1 MSSISSSLL
10 FLLLLVFLPH
20 PSFSGH
26 IYTQPTEIVP
36 QNAKY
41 AKNFH
46 IFFSLESSLTTSE
59 YIYVKFPFNIGSGS
73 KAVLYSNLDYNINY
87 GEISLK
93 RVSGTENDHFFQL
106 PTGTNLVAGTWYRLN
121 VISDPSKISEQ
132 TVGAQGCI
140 NLQTTSDIGENRIIY
155 DLNRCADYISL
166 GPLVDTN
173 LFKVEGSYSVK
184 NSAVI
189 NTFGQSY
196 TTFFDVRPGVEIE
209 GGSIFV
215 LNIDKTDFSFGSAC
229 ASVSCSIASAGAGSD
244 CPGAYDIP
252 IVTSTCVSSAQT
264 LTFNLNQ
271 KLSVGSTFRI
281 QATIINSK
289 TLVATARDIYA
300 IHKSRKAE
308 TWFGY
313 TTVLT
318 ASTNGLSLKTAYSSI
333 TIQNS
338 VSLFWG
344 LSYASTQ
351 PVGCPIFLYRSNSV
365 LTVFNS
371 ITSTLNIQSQIQ
383 SLPTP
388 INYIIMNWYPVDGDG
403 TISAIIMSSFSTTLP
418 FVSGNSQLTSCTP
431 QVTTSAPIMKYVSCK
446 NIDSIPSGSY
456 KVSIKV
462 SLDSSKSSSQV
473 GVGKV
478 EFKTGETVATA
489 ITSGSA
495 ITIGVKKN
503 FEYIDP
509 AFTSSSLTNAKL
521 NTVYSYK
528 KDDLTLTPLDKDS
541 GTSKVLKATRTT
553 MLANALCYFLGDT
566 CTGIKTGKAGVWAK
580 PATDADSVIH
590 GIFIPLAFIQASS
603 GTHEGAA
610 CLVSVGAQADCS
622 TADHAAVMLKII
634 FNNNVLNIPSSDLTK
649 GAYLVGTM
657 FAKFDGTDLAAA
669 MTSTVKDYNVDSNSN
684 FIASNNG
691 FYHLTIVCKTITTTT
706 DGSCFNSQAYT
717 LADSYGGGIAFYN
730 TKISSYPSN
739 YVDDKVL
746 DFMICFKAITYS
758 SFTFGSKPTEES
770 WTLLEKT
777 SVAGP
782 GLINSYVITGTPTKS
797 YLSYANYYMTSAVF
811 GTGEAFASYVRA
823 YAQFDSGKIPKA
835 GSNIGIF
842 FDGIKTTGSVYG
854 HLSKY
859 ANNRVVNVVNHVAGT
874 QIAGAVLEGV
884 DEATPSN
891 FRDYW
896 WVNSGVRYAATI
908 STSEAYVNV
917 YIPLVTGVTQWT
929 VANIVIY
936 DALNSNTQQYPV
948 NGVFRVFGSIFGSST
963 NAPILG
969 GTISDF
975 ATTASSNSYAAVE
988 STVYQSTLTS
998 CFGANTK
1005 TGLSDSATMRPGV
1018 VYDKTLIKI
1027 NADVPNS
1034 DSAGCLMKL
1043 GNDKTTTPMTI
1054 GSVFAIYAIETE
1066 NIFTQTAKLTWDYEG
1081 TNTINKCI
1089 FHNFGQYSAGVA
1101 TINYYTVLC
1110 QADAVALDFGSSSKG
1125 VTFSTF
1131 STPFYWGENYVIGK
1145 KLYYVWSK
1153 PEGTG
1158 VLAIK
1163 ESASTSAWS
1172 HKTCSVGAV
1181 SGVSQ
1186 DTKDVSYQLIV
1197 NTQVTYRIP
1206 KATGTADSLTPGKI
1220 SLSISVPSS
1229 APTFISCEHASLTC
1243 SISSQTVILS
1253 NFNTDSEFVLSKGS
1267 IAITIIVDTPAMSK
1281 TTHSCNV
1288 KYADITTEQCSTEGN
1303 PVSFDLTATSQTSVI
1318 SLDKSPKFVNM
1329 KGARGTFS
1337 FSFMYTRPI
1346 RKGYVFIF
1354 NLGFFVGPTATAK
1367 NFRCVVTNQNGL
1379 VSNNFVALST
1389 KDLTKSTLEVRSSI
1403 LSGGTF
1409 IYKCIGAS
1417 TTDFSQNSQNSITA
1431 SYERISPAAVIGS
1444 TSEETKI
1451 PVISSILDSASPAS
1465 ISLNKLYRTLGFD
1478 SDYTFTF
1485 LPYTNDV
1492 GLNGRIIVEFSAC
1505 IPPKLNSGGIAECY
1519 LNEIPAFCSLTDERR
1534 VSVWPNT
1541 YLRKNSTKPYTLKIA
1556 GVTQP
1561 TEIDENG
1568 QIYFALDADDNP
1580 FNGLIEQA
1588 FIQDV
1593 FESTASL
1600 PSIIYIH
1607 DFSIT
1612 TNKIRTTT
1620 SISVQVLLP
1629 ANVMAAGGSLYAQ
1642 FPASFSKSLFY
1653 SPSAACS
1660 VKRVSDTSGSE
1671 YARSC
1676 NLLRGRKFIINLSSD
1691 SLNTIPLNYTITF
1704 GNLLSPQK
1712 VDPLYFREDIRIFT
1726 LSADNTTIIATTA
1739 TGNRNSSLY
1748 LSFIAEPNAILLNWL
1763 DSKAVLATTY
1773 VDVNVGLYKST
1784 PAIATTGDNF
1794 NNTFTWQFG
1803 GNNLS
1808 SFVTQQTF
1816 TIDQTNLKVVTGS
1829 FKSQF
1834 YIGAKESV
1842 MPGIYYLSTTKN
1854 GDTGNTYSQLPFLD
1868 IRAIIA
1874 PCTVTVPG
1882 NTYNIPT
1889 GGFSAPIPL
1898 DFSKCIP
1905 MTDLVVT
1912 GNLTNGN
1919 PYSLK
1924 FENGLTVQSQTLKYD
1939 NINSNYILYFYVLS
1953 ESTTANIT
1961 SGSSVVQFTVSGTD
1975 AAFITIQSSV
1985 SVALMSPSIDSPV
1998 VQNPQVYPN
2007 VGVTTISF
2015 SCSQPGNVYFA
2026 IGLYGSSTKVALTNI
2041 IAATQKAK
2049 ISLTKPNED
2058 DLNYLIYG
2066 FTNYPQANIYQ
2077 GFEVANRLKAGDNY
2091 TVVAYCVNQNNL
2103 ASNNYGTATFVQSD
2117 NGAKTLGVTF
2127 KFRSNTLTDRQRVE
2141 IACGITRYFAIL
2153 PKRVMTEDAISCTT
2167 LSRRNLQ
2174 ILDSSNSSN
2183 SSTSSA
2189 VYNQYAW
2196 YIIKDYLS
2204 GYDQSYQTFQT
2215 QMRDVTFSKNVF
2227 QLTTLGEKG
2236 FPTVDSVSYQVVDAY
2251 SSLNSANIIPIMM
2264 INEPIITDKTISLSL
2279 AISNIDGYLYA
2290 GLGGVSSVRP
2300 NLIQLRRGLDG
2311 NGTTLLSKYYS
2322 FASNKSL
2329 IYFNFTNLVNKTNY
2343 TLFFGASNAD
2353 PSINSLSTD
2362 VVERKIKTLDPAEG
2376 TRLFI
2381 LFSCIALSLAMLF
2394 GL

>member
-1 MSSISSSLL
+1 MSSFSYSLL
-10 FLLLLVFLPH
+10 FLLLLILKPF

-46 IFFSLESSLTTSE
+46 LFFSLESPLSSSE

-73 KAVLYSNLDYNINY
+73 KATLFSNLDFSISY
-87 GEISLK
+87 GEIALK
-93 RVSGTENDHFFQL
+93 RVSGTENEHFFQL
-106 PTGTNLVAGTWYRLN
+106 PTGTNLLAGTWYRLN
-121 VISDPSKISEQ
+121 VNSDSSKISEQ

-140 NLQTTSDIGENRIIY
+140 NLQTTSDFGESRITY

-196 TTFFDVRPGVEIE
+196 TAFFDVRPGVEIE

-215 LNIDKTDFSFGSAC
+215 LTIDKTDFSFGSAC

-252 IVTSTCVSSAQT
+252 IVTGTCISSAQT

-271 KLSVGSTFRI
+271 RLSVGSTFRI
-281 QATIINSK
+281 QATIINAK
-289 TLVATARDIYA
+289 TLIATARDIYA
-300 IHKSRKAE
+300 VHKSRKAE

-318 ASTNGLSLKTAYSSI
+318 AATNGLSLKTAYSSI

-344 LSYASTQ
+344 LSYASSQ
-351 PVGCPIFLYRSNSV
+351 PVGCPIFLYRTNSV
-365 LTVFNS
+365 LTIFNS
-371 ITSTLNIQSQIQ
+371 LTSTLNIQSQIQ
-383 SLPTP
+383 SLPSP

-403 TISAIIMSSFSTTLP
+403 TISSMIMSSFSTTLP
-418 FVSGNSQLTSCTP
+418 FVSGSSQLTSCTP
-431 QVTTSAPIMKYVSCK
+431 QTTSSTPIMKYVYCK

-462 SLDSSKSSSQV
+462 SLDSSKTTSQV

-478 EFKTGETVATA
+478 EFKTGETVATT
-489 ITSGSA
+489 ITSASA

-503 FEYIDP
+503 FEYVD
-509 AFTSSSLTNAKL
+509 ASFTASSLTKVKL

-528 KDDLTLTPLDKDS
+528 KDDLALTPLTKEAS
-541 GTSKVLKATRTT
+541 LKVLQGTRTT
-553 MLANALCYFLGDT
+553 MLADALCYFLGDT
-566 CTGIKTGKAGVWAK
+566 CTDPKKGRAGVWAK
-580 PATDADSVIH
+580 PTTDADSVVH
-590 GIFIPLAFIQASS
+590 GIFIPLAFVQVS
-603 GTHEGAA
+603 GGTTHESAA
-610 CLVSVGAQADCS
+610 CLVAVGAQTDCL
-622 TADHAAVMLKII
+622 AANHATVMLKII

-657 FAKFDGTDLAAA
+657 FAKFDGVDLSAGMSA
-669 MTSTVKDYNVDSNSN
+669 TVKDYATDSNSN
-684 FIASNNG
+684 FIASTNG
-691 FYHLTIVCKTITTTT
+691 FYHLTIVCKTTSTEI
-706 DGSCFNSQAYT
+706 DGSCFNSLAYN
-717 LADSYGGGIAFYN
+717 LANSYGGGIALYN
-730 TKISSYPSN
+730 TKIAAYPSN

-746 DFMICFKAITYS
+746 DFMICFKAITYA

-770 WTLLEKT
+770 WTLLEQT
-777 SVAGP
+777 TTAGP
-782 GLINSYVITGTPTKS
+782 GMINSYVITGIPTKS
-797 YLSYANYYMTSAVF
+797 SLSYVNYYKTAAGF
-811 GTGEAFASYVRA
+811 GSGDAFASYVRA

-842 FDGIKTTGSVYG
+842 FDGVKASGSVYG
-854 HLSKY
+854 LMSKY
-859 ANNRVVNVVNHVAGT
+859 ANNRVLNVVNHVAGSQT
-874 QIAGAVLEGV
+874 AGAVLEGV
-884 DEATPSN
+884 DEATPTS
-891 FRDYW
+891 FIDYW

-929 VANIVIY
+929 AANIVIY

-948 NGVFRVFGSIFGSST
+948 NGIFRIFGSIFGT
-963 NAPILG
+963 TAPPTG
-969 GTISDF
+969 VAISDF
-975 ATTASSNSYAAVE
+975 ASAASSNSYALVE
-988 STVYQSTLTS
+988 SAVYQGTANN
-998 CFGANTK
+998 CFGSNTK
-1005 TGLSDSATMRPGV
+1005 VGLSDSATMKPGV
-1018 VYDKTLIKI
+1018 IYDKTLIKI
-1027 NADVPNS
+1027 NADVTNS
-1034 DSAGCLMKL
+1034 DLTDCGIKL
-1043 GNDKTTTPMTI
+1043 GNDRTSAMTI
-1054 GSVFAIYAIETE
+1054 GSVFAIYATETE

-1081 TNTINKCI
+1081 TGIINKCI
-1089 FHNFGQYSAGVA
+1089 FHNFGQYSGGVA
-1101 TINYYTVLC
+1101 TINYYTILC
-1110 QADAVALDFGSSSKG
+1110 QADAVSLDFGSSSKG

-1131 STPFYWGENYVIGK
+1131 TTPFYWGENYLLTK
-1145 KLYYVWSK
+1145 KVYYVWSK

-1163 ESASTSAWS
+1163 ESASTSTWS
-1172 HKTCSVGAV
+1172 HKTCSVTAV

-1186 DTKDVSYQLIV
+1186 DTKDVSYQLVV
-1197 NTQVTYRIP
+1197 NTQVTYRLP
-1206 KATGTADSLTPGKI
+1206 KATGSADSLTPGKI
-1220 SLSISVPSS
+1220 SFSISVPSS
-1229 APTFISCEHASLTC
+1229 APTFISCEHSSLVC
-1243 SISSQTVILS
+1243 SMSTQTVILS
-1253 NFNTDSEFVLSKGS
+1253 NFNVDSEFVLSKGS
-1267 IAITIIVDTPAMSK
+1267 ISITIIVDTPAMSK

-1379 VSNNFVALST
+1379 VSNNFISLST

-1431 SYERISPAAVIGS
+1431 TYERVSPAAIIGS

-1519 LNEIPAFCSLTDERR
+1519 LNEVPAFCSLTDERR

-1541 YLRKNSTKPYTLKIA
+1541 YLRKNSTKSYTLKIA

-1568 QIYFALDADDNP
+1568 QIYFALDSDDNP
-1580 FNGLIEQA
+1580 LNGLIEQA

-1593 FESTASL
+1593 FESTGSL

-1629 ANVMAAGGSLYAQ
+1629 ANTMVSGGSLYAQ

-1653 SPSAACS
+1653 SPSATCS
-1660 VKRVSDTSGSE
+1660 VKRVSDSSGSE
-1671 YARSC
+1671 YSRSC

-1691 SLNTIPLNYTITF
+1691 ALNTIPLNYTIIF
-1704 GNLLSPQK
+1704 ANLLSPQK
-1712 VDPLYFREDIRIFT
+1712 VDSLYFREDIRIFT
-1726 LSADNTTIIATTA
+1726 LSTDNTTILATTA

-1748 LSFIAEPNAILLNWL
+1748 LSFIAEPNVILLNWL
-1763 DSKAVLATTY
+1763 DSKAILATTY
-1773 VDVNVGLYKST
+1773 VDVNVGLYKSM
-1784 PAIATTGDNF
+1784 PAIATSGDNF
-1794 NNTFTWQFG
+1794 NNTFNWQFG

-1808 SFVTQQTF
+1808 SFVTTQTF
-1816 TIDQTNLKVVTGS
+1816 SIDQTNLKIVTGS

-1854 GDTGNTYSQLPFLD
+1854 GDVGNTYSQLPFLD
-1868 IRAIIA
+1868 IRAIIT
-1874 PCTVTVPG
+1874 PCVVTVPG

-1889 GGFSAPIPL
+1889 GGFSAPIAL

-1905 MTDLVVT
+1905 MTDVVVT
-1912 GNLTNGN
+1912 ANLTNGN
-1919 PYSLK
+1919 LYSLK

-1939 NINSNYILYFYVLS
+1939 NINSNYMLYFYVLS
-1953 ESTTANIT
+1953 ETTTANIT
-1961 SGSSVVQFTVSGTD
+1961 SGSSVIQFTVSGTD
-1975 AAFITIQSSV
+1975 ASFITIQSSI
-1985 SVALMSPSIDSPV
+1985 SVALMAPSIDSPV

-2007 VGVTTISF
+2007 VGVTTVSF

-2026 IGLYGSSTKVALTNI
+2026 IGLYGSSSKVTLASI
-2041 IAATQKAK
+2041 IAATQKLK
-2049 ISLTKPNED
+2049 ISLTNPKED
-2058 DLNYLIYG
+2058 DLNYLIFGYS
-2066 FTNYPQANIYQ
+2066 NYPQANIYQ
-2077 GFEVANRLKAGDNY
+2077 GVEIANRLKAGDNY
-2091 TVVAYCVNQNNL
+2091 TVVTYCVNQNNV
-2103 ASNNYGTATFVQSD
+2103 ASSNFGTMTFVQSD

-2127 KFRSNTLTDRQRVE
+2127 KFRSSTLTDKQRSE
-2141 IACGITRYFAIL
+2141 IACGITRYFAIP
-2153 PKRVMTEDAISCTT
+2153 PKRVLTEDAISCTT
-2167 LSRRNLQ
+2167 LYRRDLQ
-2174 ILDSSNSSN
+2174 ILDATNSSN

-2189 VYNQYAW
+2189 VYNQYSW

-2227 QLTTLGEKG
+2227 QMTTLGEKG
-2236 FPTVDSVSYQVVDAY
+2236 FPLVDSVSYQVVDSY
-2251 SSLNSANIIPIMM
+2251 STLNSANVFPLMS
-2264 INEPIITDKTISLSL
+2264 INEPIVTDRTVSLSVS
-2279 AISNIDGYLYA
+2279 ISNIDGYLYA
-2290 GLGGVSSVRP
+2290 GLGGVNAVKPS
-2300 NLIQLRRGLDG
+2300 LIQLRKGLDG
-2311 NGTTLLSKYYS
+2311 NGTTLLTKYYF
-2322 FASNKSL
+2322 FAANKS
-2329 IYFNFTNLVNKTNY
+2329 ITYFNFTNLVNKTNY
-2343 TLFFGASNAD
+2343 TLYFGASNTD
-2353 PSINSLSTD
+2353 PSINSLTTE
-2362 VVERKIKTLDPAEG
+2362 VYERKIRTLDPLEG
-2376 TRLFI
+2376 TKLFI
-2381 LFSCIALSLAMLF
+2381 LYSFMVLSLAMLL
-2394 GL
+2394 GH